1 MTKKTYTKPCAK
13 KITMMQETAILA
25 GSQDNWADSK
35 SHKQNHNLWD
45 DEEEGYGSDAA
56 NEYDPY
62 HGW

>member
-1 MTKKTYTKPCAK
+1 
-13 KITMMQETAILA
+13 MMQETAILA

-45 DEEEGYGSDAA
+45 DEEEGYDSDRA